1 MRLILI
7 GPPGVGK
14 GTQATLLK
22 ERTGALPISSG
33 DLFRAEMCA
42 GTELGN
48 LAKSYVER
56 GQLVPDEVT
65 IGMMRRRL
73 AKPDVRE
80 RGFILDGFPR
90 TLGQA
95 EGLDHLLSELG
106 LELGQAVLFEVPE
119 DVVVARLGG
128 RLTCPSCGEVF
139 HRVNRPPKVD
149 GVCDRCGSA
158 LAVRKDD
165 QPETI
170 RERMRVFRE
179 ATAPL
184 ADYYERLGLL
194 RRVNGSGAPEAV
206 YQEIVRP

>member
-90 TLGQA
+90 TVPQA
-95 EGLDHLLSELG
+95 KALASLLMELNIK
-106 LELGQAVLFEVPE
+106 
-119 DVVVARLGG
+119 
-128 RLTCPSCGEVF
+128 LTC
-139 HRVNRPPKVD
+139 
-149 GVCDRCGSA
+149 
-158 LAVRKDD
+158 
-165 QPETI
+165 
-170 RERMRVFRE
+170 
-179 ATAPL
+179 
-184 ADYYERLGLL
+184 
-194 RRVNGSGAPEAV
+194 
-206 YQEIVRP
+206 